1 MSGQNTLK
9 HQEHKEMMQMSKYVM
24 FLQRKDKEYSSY
36 KSGAA
41 STQEHKKHE
50 RTLEETLKTESK
62 GQTLAITEEIK
73 ADATK
78 ECKQN

>member
-1 MSGQNTLK
+1 MDQNTLK
-9 HQEHKEMMQMSKYVM
+9 HQEDGEMQMSKYVV
-24 FLQRKDKEYSSY
+24 FSQRNNEEYSSY
-36 KSGAA
+36 KSGGTS
-41 STQEHKKHE
+41 STQEHKRHE

-62 GQTLAITEEIK
+62 GQTLAITEEIQ